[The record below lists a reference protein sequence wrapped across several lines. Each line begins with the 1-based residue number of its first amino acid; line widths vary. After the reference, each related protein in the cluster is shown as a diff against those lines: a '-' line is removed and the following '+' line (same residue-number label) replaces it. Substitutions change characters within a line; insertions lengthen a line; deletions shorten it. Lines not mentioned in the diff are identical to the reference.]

1 MKVKIGNRVVDAE
14 ITTAH
19 AMSSHG
25 IPVLVVDGQAYGPA
39 EVGHMRLVEATQDER
54 EALLRGGYRL
64 YTGRG
69 RPPIG
74 RRLVQTTI
82 LLPADVMAR
91 LDAVAADADTTRTAL
106 IRQIIT
112 DALETWEV

>member
-39 EVGHMRLVEATQDER
+39 EVGHMRLVEATQEER

-64 YTGRG
+64 YAGRG

-74 RRLVQTTI
+74 RLVQTTI
-82 LLPADVMAR
+82 LLPADVMAQ
-91 LDAVAADADTTRTAL
+91 LDAIAANADTTRTAL